1 MKPVSY
7 MRGRVIYREGD
18 RQIDC
23 VYFVTDGEFE
33 VTKTIKSQETI
44 SAKSA
49 IEQPLKQLPNK
60 NLKVNY
66 MFNAYLKNNSFTHL
80 LKNCSFAHYFI

>member
-60 NLKVNY
+60 NLKVNL
-66 MFNAYLKNNSFTHL
+66 MFN
-80 LKNCSFAHYFI
+80 